1 MKTKYTENIIYFLE
15 GDAPDEE
22 MMEWVEQQTL
32 IDQPDIL
39 REFKKLCQER
49 FAKVGIFDFDF
60 EDIDEY
66 IENYEEAILTE
77 KLAEANLVMAQQDL
91 DKQMILVDETVA
103 GIRRY
108 LMDCIINKEPNAAAV
123 LEAVKKMIASEK
135 ENQLFEPN
143 NWADILHLF

>member
-1 MKTKYTENIIYFLE
+1 MQTKYTEKIIYYLE

-22 MMEWVEQQTL
+22 MMEWVEQQPL

-39 REFKKLCQER
+39 KKKKKLCQER

-66 IENYEEAILTE
+66 ISNYEEAILTE

-91 DKQMILVDETVA
+91 DKQMQELDETVA
-103 GIRRY
+103 GVRRY
-108 LMDCIINKEPNAAAV
+108 VIDCIINNEENAEAMKELAQK
-123 LEAVKKMIASEK
+123 LIAGEK
-135 ENQLFEPN
+135 ENDVYVEN
-143 NWADILHLF
+143 NWKEIL

>member
-1 MKTKYTENIIYFLE
+1 MQTKYTEKIIYYLE
-15 GDAPDEE
+15 GDATDEE
-22 MMEWVEQQTL
+22 MMEWVEQQPL

-66 IENYEEAILTE
+66 ISNYEEAILTE

-91 DKQMILVDETVA
+91 DKQMQELDETVA
-103 GIRRY
+103 GVRRY
-108 LMDCIINKEPNAAAV
+108 VIDCIINNEENAEAMKELAQK
-123 LEAVKKMIASEK
+123 LIAGEK
-135 ENQLFEPN
+135 ENDVYDQN
-143 NWADILHLF
+143 NWKEIL

>member
-1 MKTKYTENIIYFLE
+1 MKTKYTEKIIYYLE
-15 GDAPDEE
+15 GDSPDEE
-22 MMEWVEQQTL
+22 MMEWVEQQPL

-60 EDIDEY
+60 EDIDTF

-91 DKQMILVDETVA
+91 DKQMLLVDETVA
-103 GIRRY
+103 GVRKYVI
-108 LMDCIINKEPNAAAV
+108 DCIINNEENAEAMKELAQKLIAG
-123 LEAVKKMIASEK
+123 EKKNDVYND
-135 ENQLFEPN
+135 ENWKQ
-143 NWADILHLF
+143 IL

>member
-1 MKTKYTENIIYFLE
+1 M
-15 GDAPDEE
+15 DAESHLCA
-22 MMEWVEQQTL
+22 QQPL

-66 IENYEEAILTE
+66 ISNYEEAILTE

-91 DKQMILVDETVA
+91 DKQMQELDETVA
-103 GIRRY
+103 GVRRY
-108 LMDCIINKEPNAAAV
+108 VIDCIINNEENAEAMKELAQK
-123 LEAVKKMIASEK
+123 LIAGEK
-135 ENQLFEPN
+135 ENDVYDQN
-143 NWADILHLF
+143 NWKEIL

>member
-1 MKTKYTENIIYFLE
+1 MKTKYTEKIIYYLE
-15 GDAPDEE
+15 GDSPDQE
-22 MMEWVEQQTL
+22 MMEWVEQQPL

-60 EDIDEY
+60 EDIDAF

-91 DKQMILVDETVA
+91 DKQMLLVDETVA
-103 GIRRY
+103 GVRKYVI
-108 LMDCIINKEPNAAAV
+108 DCIINNEENAEAMKELAQK
-123 LEAVKKMIASEK
+123 LIAGEK
-135 ENQLFEPN
+135 ENDVYNDE
-143 NWADILHLF
+143 NWKQIL